1 MPRGSG
7 MPPSEAP
14 NRADEWSFSLCCV
27 AIFLLAVCGST
38 GAPSETSR
46 PRFSVRSITRTIP
59 RLAIIFHRYDNL
71 YCLRCALFGCTRR
84 GRSFAYMWGAG
95 LRAHLKF
102 SALRGK
108 ICTQRARRVVTHAAA
123 PCGLNRSTR
132 HKERILMKERNRGML
147 TAAAGDYQ
155 A

>member
-1 MPRGSG
+1 ML
-7 MPPSEAP
+7 PSEAL

-27 AIFLLAVCGST
+27 AIFLLAVCGR
-38 GAPSETSR
+38 APSETSQ
-46 PRFSVRSITRTIP
+46 PRFSVRSITRAAR
-59 RLAIIFHRYDNL
+59 RLAIIYHRYDNL
-71 YCLRCALFGCTRR
+71 YCLWCTLFGCTPR

-102 SALRGK
+102 SAQRGK
-108 ICTQRARRVVTHAAA
+108 ICTQRARHGSALWV
-123 PCGLNRSTR
+123 NRSTR